1 MSFRTKVDSNGRIK
15 WGVAAPLFF
24 VSIVLFGFIGQ
35 YAIMGQEVNDTSDE
49 VRDLDSRVYAVEK
62 SVALSN
68 NDIRH
73 IKETVDNIERKFDLF
88 IDK

>member
-1 MSFRTKVDSNGRIK
+1 MSFKTKVDSNWHIK
-15 WGVAAPLFF
+15 WGANVPLFF
-24 VSIVLFGFIGQ
+24 VSIVIFAFIGQ
-35 YAIMGQEVNDTSDE
+35 YAIMGKDVKDTVEEVSE
-49 VRDLDSRVYAVEK
+49 LDSRVYAVEK
-62 SVALSN
+62 SIALSN

>member
-1 MSFRTKVDSNGRIK
+1 MGEDVKDTVEE
-15 WGVAAPLFF
+15 
-24 VSIVLFGFIGQ
+24 VS
-35 YAIMGQEVNDTSDE
+35 E
-49 VRDLDSRVYAVEK
+49 LDSRVYAVEK
-62 SVALSN
+62 SIALSN